1 MALLQGIKKL
11 LGPLLDDLP
20 LKKPWSC
27 RRRRKEED
35 EVLAARS
42 TDTSLEKNPEDAWF
56 GTITQSPSARAKTS

>member
-1 MALLQGIKKL
+1 MALLQGTKKL

-20 LKKPWSC
+20 LNKPWSY
-27 RRRRKEED
+27 RRRKEED

-56 GTITQSPSARAKTS
+56 GTITQAPSASQTS